1 MINMTDI
8 SKSVGTVAGAAITI
22 GVTSAMLN
30 YASRKMPKKRK
41 SKKKR
46 RGY

>member
-1 MINMTDI
+1 MTDI
-8 SKSVGTVAGAAITI
+8 SKSIGTVAGAAITI

-30 YASRKMPKKRK
+30 YASNIVPKKRK
-41 SKKKR
+41 KGKKKR